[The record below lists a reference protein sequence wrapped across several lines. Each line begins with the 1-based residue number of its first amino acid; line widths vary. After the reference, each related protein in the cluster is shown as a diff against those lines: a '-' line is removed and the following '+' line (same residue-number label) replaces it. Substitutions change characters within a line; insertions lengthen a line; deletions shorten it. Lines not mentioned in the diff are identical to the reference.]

1 MTVMIPHLSPDVQQA
16 VKQNHGYTEA
26 DGEGSKFVVMT
37 MDFYRD
43 MFGID
48 DAELTQ
54 SLQAIAESRKDIK
67 AGRLRPFRDVLNEL
81 GK

>member
-1 MTVMIPHLSPDVQQA
+1 MTPHLSIDVQEA

-26 DGEGSKFVVMT
+26 NGEGSKFVVMT

-43 MFGID
+43 MFGIND
-48 DAELTQ
+48 DELAQ
-54 SLQAIAESRKDIK
+54 SLQAIAESRNDIK
-67 AGRLRPFRDVLNEL
+67 AGRVRPFRDIMNEL